1 MVFRFINPE
10 DRIQRI
16 RELCA
21 QAADAKDPDEVRE
34 IASQLRVELH
44 RQITYLRRMVV
55 TYRNCVSFDDESDQK
70 KKSA

>member
-1 MVFRFINPE
+1 MVLRFINPE

-21 QAADAKDPDEVRE
+21 LAADAKGPDEVKE
-34 IASQLRVELH
+34 VASQLRVELH
-44 RQITYLRRMVV
+44 RQITYLRHMVV
-55 TYRNCVSFDDESDQK
+55 TYRNCVSFDDESDE